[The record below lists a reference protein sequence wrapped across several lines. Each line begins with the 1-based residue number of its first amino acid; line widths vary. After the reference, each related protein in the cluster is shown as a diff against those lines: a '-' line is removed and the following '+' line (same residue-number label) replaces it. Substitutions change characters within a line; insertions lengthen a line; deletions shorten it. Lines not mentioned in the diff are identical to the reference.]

1 MYFYF
6 VFCLNNLSK
15 QCKGGVDVKTF
26 TEKFVSKEHII
37 INYDKRKNHFSSPFG
52 EKIVAIFSQS
62 ASNDEYQ
69 KNSAAI
75 PI

>member
-1 MYFYF
+1 M
-6 VFCLNNLSK
+6 
-15 QCKGGVDVKTF
+15 KTF